1 MSNSSQQHAT
11 RQRLSPIDTDNKAI
25 FADNLLSDAEH
36 EAQDSAPNEI
46 LQFHDWVV
54 GSRET
59 TRSLIFLMVA
69 QAATKLNPD
78 VYKMV
83 TRDEVNT
90 LLSDERIQNIIDE
103 DIKNR
108 QFRNIRNLAVLRR
121 SSPLP
126 TPSQSQLARGDGHLA
141 TMLSWDEA
149 YIGEAH
155 EVLYETITSQ
165 IQSEPQAYAR
175 YQAIVQSSGMGKSR
189 MVDELSKQHLVIP
202 INLRNEG
209 SGFPPGDAQVL
220 DFLKPVPFDQIES
233 YKRSQAFLISLFKA
247 AYEILEGIAKKI
259 KGVSPE
265 KRQELLSQKFREYM
279 SAGQTFEKHGSNR
292 VQFYNKVISQ
302 AKSLMN
308 SDVKLSI
315 KHRDVCVP
323 DAECKSEAHSFGR
336 MSQSPT
342 QEITFTEEGMTS
354 TQLCPVLTE
363 LLRLLHPNLPN
374 IDGGLSAMPP
384 IVLLAFDEAH
394 GLCFPEAKTG
404 QPPCATVF
412 SEMRRAIRQMIEFP
426 LFALFLSTTGNV
438 HDFTPPPKDDAS
450 NRLSNQQLKLFPP
463 FTELGF
469 DQMLKADNLKI
480 VENIF
485 DIDDVSRVGFMAR
498 YGRPLFGS
506 RYKNGLVGDQ
516 NSILRFAKEKL
527 TGGRSN
533 PAKFLESAGARL
545 ACLSVRLALEF
556 NPISTEVR
564 ARELEQVEKYMRVCL
579 VVYGNFETAMTVS
592 PSEPILAEAAR
603 SLMKDNPTFDV
614 PRSLLEQ
621 LEKPGLDKGDRGELV
636 AELLLILAS
645 DAAYHKKAQLPP
657 KPNTRSQTIGSLKI
671 EIEPTTSRAV
681 SLESF
686 IKELL
691 AKEQHDHILN
701 VKPAK
706 SRTPTEGQQSFGA
719 TFNESKVYFNHFIKI
734 TDPNVIKRDFLW
746 RLIARGAAVLCAN
759 GQRGVDIVVPFMYCA
774 GKLSRI
780 NVSAIFIQVKN
791 DAAFTTKPN
800 VILFDLMNPYFLRFF
815 DMDEE
820 EPLPVIRMVFALA
833 SRSPAIE
840 VIPPKHERFPQTAKI
855 QAADKSSKGSPRY
868 TSYDIW
874 CARACSDT
882 FGVIKPGDD
891 DTYANLLK
899 VCKVFPAAYTDGI
912 AQHVPS
918 VESMRRKMNPG
929 TATGADHWNEFCG
942 GDIRE
947 KVEDTADNVDFSYE
961 DEEE

>member
-1 MSNSSQQHAT
+1 MST
-11 RQRLSPIDTDNKAI
+11 
-25 FADNLLSDAEH
+25 
-36 EAQDSAPNEI
+36 
-46 LQFHDWVV
+46 
-54 GSRET
+54 
-59 TRSLIFLMVA
+59 
-69 QAATKLNPD
+69 
-78 VYKMV
+78 
-83 TRDEVNT
+83 
-90 LLSDERIQNIIDE
+90 
-103 DIKNR
+103 
-108 QFRNIRNLAVLRR
+108 
-121 SSPLP
+121 
-126 TPSQSQLARGDGHLA
+126 
-141 TMLSWDEA
+141 
-149 YIGEAH
+149 
-155 EVLYETITSQ
+155 
-165 IQSEPQAYAR
+165 
-175 YQAIVQSSGMGKSR
+175 
-189 MVDELSKQHLVIP
+189 
-202 INLRNEG
+202 
-209 SGFPPGDAQVL
+209 
-220 DFLKPVPFDQIES
+220 
-233 YKRSQAFLISLFKA
+233 
-247 AYEILEGIAKKI
+247 
-259 KGVSPE
+259 
-265 KRQELLSQKFREYM
+265 
-279 SAGQTFEKHGSNR
+279 GQTFEKHGSNR

-308 SDVKLSI
+308 SDVKLRSSI
-315 KHRDVCVP
+315 
-323 DAECKSEAHSFGR
+323 EM

-354 TQLCPVLTE
+354 TQLCPVLME

-527 TGGRSN
+527 TGVRSN

-545 ACLSVRLALEF
+545 GWIPTLLLISYLFGLAACLSVRLALEF

-621 LEKPGLDKGDRGELV
+621 LEKPGLDNGDRGELI

-645 DAAYHKKAQLPP
+645 DAAYHKKARL
-657 KPNTRSQTIGSLKI
+657 PNTGDQTNESLKNI
-671 EIEPTTSRAV
+671 EVEPTTSRAV
-681 SLESF
+681 SLELF
-686 IKELL
+686 IRELL
-691 AKEQHDHILN
+691 AKEQHDQILN

-706 SRTPTEGQQSFGA
+706 SRTCTEGQQSFGA

-734 TDPNVIKRDFLW
+734 NDPNVINRDFLW
-746 RLIARGAAVLCAN
+746 RLIARGAAVRCAN
-759 GQRGVDIVVPFMYCA
+759 CQRGVDIVIPFMYCA

-800 VILFDLMNPYFLRFF
+800 FILFDLMNPFSPRFF

-820 EPLPVIRMVFALA
+820 PLPVLRMVFALA

-840 VIPPKHERFPQTAKI
+840 VIPPKHEHFPQRAKV
-855 QAADKSSKGSPRY
+855 QAADSPPRDPLDSLHT
-868 TSYDIW
+868 TS
-874 CARACSDT
+874 
-882 FGVIKPGDD
+882 GVRKCVLI
-891 DTYANLLK
+891 LL
-899 VCKVFPAAYTDGI
+899 
-912 AQHVPS
+912 
-918 VESMRRKMNPG
+918 ESLNPG
-929 TATGADHWNEFCG
+929 TMIPTQIF
-942 GDIRE
+942 
-947 KVEDTADNVDFSYE
+947 
-961 DEEE
+961 